1 MNTVNEALNIPMSTW
16 DDDQENVTKALFTND
31 TISDALLQIGNNV
44 KNDEFNMNDVSL
56 SIYERRLLAVGYIL
70 GCDVAAHMIKEKLKE
85 NPAFLF
91 EFLTK

>member
-16 DDDQENVTKALFTND
+16 DDDQKNVTQALHAND

-44 KNDEFNMNDVSL
+44 KNDEFNMNDSNL
-56 SIYERRLLAVGYIL
+56 TIYERRLLAVGYIL
-70 GCDVAAHMIKEKLKE
+70 GCDIAEHIIKKKLKE

-91 EFLTK
+91 ELMSK

>member
-1 MNTVNEALNIPMSTW
+1 MNKVNEALNIPMSTW
-16 DDDQENVTKALFTND
+16 DDDQENVTKALFAND

-70 GCDVAAHMIKEKLKE
+70 GCDVVTHMIKEKLKE
-85 NPAFLF
+85 NPALLF